1 MGVLDRVNQPADLL
15 RLDLREMEALAGEI
29 REVILRTMSTTQGHL
44 SSNLGIVELTLA
56 LHRVFES
63 PRDRIVF
70 DVGHQC
76 YTHKLITGR
85 RDKFDT
91 IRKYGGLAGFP
102 RPVESPHDVFHT
114 GHAGASI
121 STALGIAAGRDVR
134 KEDYRVVAVVG
145 DGSIAN
151 GMSLEALN
159 HAGHLKTD
167 ILIVLNDN
175 TMAISKTVGA
185 LSAYLYRVMT
195 GNFYERMRGRVKK
208 ILERF
213 QRFGPI
219 VTRLVKIVEEEI
231 KGLWGPGV
239 LFEELGIRYFG
250 PIDGHDIKSLIENL
264 KQIKAVKGPRIVHV
278 ITKKGRGYPLAEQ
291 DPIRYYSPGTFEVK
305 SGDIAP
311 RPEGPASWSEL
322 FTDSLIRMAEKDDR
336 IVAVTAAMLEGTM
349 LKKFAARFP
358 GRIYDVGIAEEH
370 AVGLAAGLAAAGL
383 RPFVAMYSTFLQRSY
398 DQVMHD
404 VCLQNLPVVFALDR
418 AGLVGE
424 DGPTHH
430 GVFDY
435 AYLRHLPNMTVMAPS
450 DENEL
455 ARMMASALS
464 LSGPS
469 AMRFPRGRGAGIPV
483 ETPATPFM
491 VGKARVVREGDGPA
505 LLAIGTML
513 ASALE
518 VADLLEKE
526 SGIKCTVVDA
536 RFVKPLDEELIVSLA
551 SRCGKLVTFEEHAR
565 LAGFGSAVLEMLSI
579 RGMTTPVM
587 HVAIPDVFVEHG
599 SLAKLRELYGLSSPQ
614 VVARIKAFIK
624 TGRPVPGQ

>member
-1 MGVLDRVNQPADLL
+1 MGVLERVNQPADLL
-15 RLDLREMEALAGEI
+15 RLDLKEMDVLAGEI
-29 REVILRTMSTTQGHL
+29 REVILNTMSTTQGHL

-102 RPVESPHDVFHT
+102 RPAESPHDVFHT

-121 STALGIAAGRDVR
+121 STALGIAAGRDVK

-145 DGSIAN
+145 DGSIGN

-185 LSAYLYRVMT
+185 LSSYLYRIMT
-195 GNFYERMRGRVKK
+195 GTFYERLRARVKV
-208 ILERF
+208 ILDRF
-213 QRFGPI
+213 KRFGPI
-219 VTRLVKIVEEEI
+219 VARLVKIVEGEV
-231 KGLWGPGV
+231 KSLVGPGV
-239 LFEELGIRYFG
+239 FFEELGIRYFG
-250 PIDGHDIKSLIENL
+250 PIDGHDMKSLIENL
-264 KQIKAVKGPRIVHV
+264 KQIKSVKGPRIVHV

-291 DPIRYYSPGTFEVK
+291 DPIHYYSPSKFDVK
-305 SGDIAP
+305 TGVIAP

-322 FTDSLIRMAEKDDR
+322 FTDSLIRLAEKDDR
-336 IVAVTAAMLEGTM
+336 VVAVTAAMLEGTM

-358 GRIYDVGIAEEH
+358 DRIYDVGIAEEH
-370 AVGLAAGLAAAGL
+370 AVGLAAGLAASGL
-383 RPFVAMYSTFLQRSY
+383 RPYVAMYSTFLQRSY

-404 VCLQNLPVVFALDR
+404 VCLQNLPVVFAIDR

-435 AYLRHLPNMTVMAPS
+435 AYLRHLPNMAVMAPS

-455 ARMMASALS
+455 SRMMASALT
-464 LSGPS
+464 LAGPS
-469 AMRFPRGRGAGIPV
+469 AIRFPRGRGQGIPV
-483 ETPATPFM
+483 ETPATPLPM
-491 VGKARVVREGDGPA
+491 GKARVVQEGDGPA

-513 ASALE
+513 GSAIE
-518 VADLLEKE
+518 VAGLVEKE
-526 SGIKCTVVDA
+526 TGVKCTVVDA
-536 RFVKPLDEELIVSLA
+536 RFVKPMDEELLVSLA
-551 SRCGKLVTFEEHAR
+551 NKCGKLVTFEEHAR
-565 LAGFGSAVLEMLSI
+565 MAGFGSAVLETLSM
-579 RGMTTPVM
+579 RGLSTPVM
-587 HVAIPDVFVEHG
+587 HVALPDVFIEHG
-599 SLAKLRELYGLSSPQ
+599 SLAKLRELYGLSNGP
-614 VVARIKAFIK
+614 VAGRIKAFIK
-624 TGRPVPGQ
+624 TGRPVAGQ